1 MLLKKL
7 LELVEKTYLKEQ
19 VESFDAV
26 LNNIKKAQETSSNQH
41 EFSILLKKGV
51 ESAKL
56 LCQIKIDIDTILA
69 SLTLNL
75 IQNKLATYEQLKLNK
90 DIVKLIEDIKYF
102 ESLKYDSQKEEG
114 TKLRAM
120 LVSMTKDIRTLIVKL
135 ADITVTVTNRKD
147 NERSKELDHLHREIK
162 EIYAPLA
169 ARLGLSFIKSTLQ
182 DENLKYLEEPIYKKL
197 ENSLSQNALPRQI
210 ALNKTIKR
218 LEKMLKELKIEGH
231 VYGRLKHISSIQ
243 NKLLGRAQGSLAN
256 VLDIV
261 AVRIIVESVEDCY
274 AILGHVHTIYKPVE
288 NLFRDYIG
296 KPKSNGYKS
305 LHTTVYVENNQVVE
319 VQIRTQEMHDFAEYG
334 VAAHW
339 LYKENAG
346 KRQSGLD
353 KKLTW
358 IRQIIENADSLSVEE
373 MIDELKT
380 NDYDGEIYVQTP
392 KGNIIEL
399 PMGSTPI
406 DFAYS
411 IHSAIG
417 NKCVGAK
424 VNGKMVPLTTILNS
438 GEIVEIITSVTAKG
452 PSRDWLKI
460 VKSVGAKNK
469 IHAYFKKEQKEDNI
483 KRGKVI
489 LEQNAK
495 NKNIALHKLLEE
507 RYLKEVYERYSVTSL
522 EDMYASIG
530 HGTLTATQILTKLLR
545 VYEESQ
551 AGSKEIDFNINQ
563 NNHLNKQTDK
573 QEKIIIKGLNNVLT
587 RFAKCCTPVPGDEV
601 VAYVSRGKGATIHR
615 AGCKSLNQL
624 EPERLIK
631 AEWGETGGA
640 NYEAEINMIVKNTSG
655 ALAGITN
662 KIAEL
667 KINIIG
673 VNTSRIA
680 NDRSLV
686 NMLISISKKDELADL
701 MNKIKTISYV
711 YEVYRS

>member
-1 MLLKKL
+1 MFLKKL
-7 LELVEKTYLKEQ
+7 LELVEKTYPKEQ
-19 VESFDAV
+19 LETFNNA
-26 LNNIKKAQETSSNQH
+26 LNNIKKLQEMSPYQQ

-51 ESAKL
+51 ESAKI

-75 IQNKLATYEQLKLNK
+75 IQNKLVTCEQLQLNK
-90 DIVKLIEDIKYF
+90 DAVKLIEDTKYF
-102 ESLKYDSQKEEG
+102 EGLKYDSEKEEG
-114 TKLRAM
+114 FKLRSM
-120 LVSMTKDIRTLIVKL
+120 LVSMTKDIRSLIIKL
-135 ADITVTVTNRKD
+135 ADLTVTVTNRKES
-147 NERSKELDHLHREIK
+147 ERSKELDHLHKEIK

-182 DENLKYLEEPIYKKL
+182 DENLKYLEEPTYKKL
-197 ENSLSQNALPRQI
+197 ENTLSQNALPRQI

-218 LEKMLKELKIEGH
+218 LEKMLNELKIKGH
-231 VYGRLKHISSIQ
+231 IYGRLKHISSIQ

-261 AVRIIVESVEDCY
+261 AVRIIVESVEECY
-274 AILGHVHTIYKPVE
+274 AVLGHVHTIYKPVE

-296 KPKSNGYKS
+296 KPKQNGYKS

-346 KRQSGLD
+346 KRQSNLD

-399 PMGSTPI
+399 PMGATPI

-424 VNGKMVPLTTILNS
+424 VNGKMVPLNTILNS
-438 GEIVEIITSVTAKG
+438 GEIVEIITSTTAKG

-469 IHAYFKKEQKEDNI
+469 IHAYFKKEQKEENV
-483 KRGKVI
+483 KRGKAI

-507 RYLKEVYERYSVTSL
+507 RYLKEVYERYSVASL
-522 EDMYASIG
+522 EDIYASIG
-530 HGTLTATQILTKLLR
+530 HGTLTAVQILTKLSR
-545 VYEESQ
+545 AYEEAQ
-551 AGSKEIDFNINQ
+551 VKNKETEFNINTVNHI
-563 NNHLNKQTDK
+563 NNQTNKQ
-573 QEKIIIKGLNNVLT
+573 ENIIIKGLNNVLT
-587 RFAKCCTPVPGDEV
+587 RFAKCCTPIPGDEV
-601 VAYVSRGKGATIHR
+601 IAYVSRGKGATIHR

-631 AEWGETGGA
+631 AEWGETEGA
-640 NYEAEINMIVKNTSG
+640 TYQAEINMIVKNTSG
-655 ALAGITN
+655 ALASITN

-667 KINIIG
+667 KINIIAI
-673 VNTSRIA
+673 NTNRIA
-680 NDRSLV
+680 DDKSLI
-686 NMLISISKKDELADL
+686 NMIISISKKDELADL
-701 MNKIKTISYV
+701 MNKIKAISSV